1 MRVSDMLAMI
11 IAVLAPA
18 PIVAQ
23 QQARQPCAA
32 PEYRQFDF
40 WVGSW
45 KVFNP
50 QGQEVGTN
58 TIDAVLGGCALH
70 EQWRGSGGSRGFSYN
85 IFDRTSGRWHQTWVS
100 NNGLLLVLEG
110 GLVDGRMVLKGT
122 TADSGG
128 TVTLNRITWTPIS
141 PDSVRQPW
149 ERSSDGGTTWS
160 VAFDG
165 TYVRQ

>member
-1 MRVSDMLAMI
+1 
-11 IAVLAPA
+11 
-18 PIVAQ
+18 
-23 QQARQPCAA
+23 
-32 PEYRQFDF
+32 
-40 WVGSW
+40 
-45 KVFNP
+45 
-50 QGQEVGTN
+50 
-58 TIDAVLGGCALH
+58 
-70 EQWRGSGGSRGFSYN
+70 
-85 IFDRTSGRWHQTWVS
+85 VS

-141 PDSVRQPW
+141 PDSVRQHW